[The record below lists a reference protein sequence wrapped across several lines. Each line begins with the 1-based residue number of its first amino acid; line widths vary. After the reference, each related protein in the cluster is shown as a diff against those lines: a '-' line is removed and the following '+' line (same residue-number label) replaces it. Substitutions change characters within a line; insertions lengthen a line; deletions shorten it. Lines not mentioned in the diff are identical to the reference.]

1 MASKQIK
8 IGSFNLFQ
16 YVAPPF
22 SFYTKKEKFDKT
34 QWEEKQD
41 WIKKQI
47 QNMDCDII
55 GFQEVFSQ
63 KELKKLCED
72 LGFKYFVSVDTP
84 KINKQNPNV
93 YMTTTVALASKHEIL
108 EVQKVNPHIKSLGK
122 HMFKGYFE
130 FSRKPIKA
138 LIKVNNINMTIYVNH
153 FKSNRLNEFEYI
165 FQKNSTLKEK
175 KEKVKKALEKNY
187 SPALKQRLCE
197 TSSLYHDIK
206 RCETP
211 TVLICDLN
219 DKEFS
224 LSIDALTNRAYHE
237 NMKANSFLLYDS
249 YYINTQK
256 EKNPHPE
263 KVKQR
268 IPTSYYT
275 GKGNVLDY
283 IFVSKHFNNKLK
295 GNIAKVTSYEVIDEH
310 LQKNPNGSLL
320 QSDHA
325 QIVCEIEFL

>member
-1 MASKQIK
+1 MRLKV
-8 IGSFNLFQ
+8 GSFNLFQ
-16 YVAPPF
+16 YASPPF
-22 SFYTKKEKFDKT
+22 FWYTKKEKFDKT
-34 QWEEKQD
+34 QWEEKQG

-47 QNMDCDII
+47 KNMDCDII

-63 KELKKLCED
+63 EELKKLCKA
-72 LGFKYFVSVDTP
+72 LGFKYFISVDKP
-84 KINKQNPNV
+84 KINKQNPYI
-93 YMTTTVALASKHEIL
+93 YMTTTVALASKYEIL
-108 EVQKVNPHIKSLGK
+108 EVQKVKPHIQSLNK

-138 LIKVNNINMTIYVNH
+138 LIKINNTNITVYVNH

-165 FQKNSTLKEK
+165 FQKDTRLEEK

-197 TSSLYHDIK
+197 TSSLYHDLK
-206 RCETP
+206 KCKTP
-211 TVLICDLN
+211 TILICDLN

-224 LSIDALTNRAYHE
+224 LSIDALTNKAYHE
-237 NMKANSFLLYDS
+237 NIKSNSFLLYDS

-263 KVKQR
+263 RVKQR
-268 IPTSYYT
+268 TPTSYYT
-275 GKGNVLDY
+275 GKGNILDY
-283 IFVSKHFNNKLK
+283 IFVSKYFNYKCK
-295 GNIAKVTSYEVIDEH
+295 DNIAKIISYEVLDEH
-310 LQKNPNGSLL
+310 LKKNPNGSLL

-325 QIVCEIEFL
+325 QIVCEIDFLSNI